1 MIERYTLP
9 EMKKIWSLEN
19 KFRKWLEIEI
29 FATEAMSK
37 LGLVPEEALIQIKER
52 ADFDVARIEE
62 IEAVVNHDV
71 IAFLTNVGE
80 YVGEAAKYLHLGL
93 TSSDILDTALAIQMK
108 EAGEQILKRLKEL
121 RAVLLK
127 LAQQHR
133 QTIMM
138 GRTHGVHAEPITFG
152 LKMLLWLAETER
164 NLERMQRAVETIRV
178 GKISGA
184 VGTYANTDPQVEIH
198 VCNQLGLRPS
208 RLSTQVLQ
216 RDRHAEYITT
226 LGIIGS
232 SLDKFAVE
240 IRNLQRTELYEVE
253 EYFAQGQKGSSA
265 MPHKRNPITAERI
278 SGLARLLRGNALAA
292 MENMA
297 LWHERDISHSSAERV
312 IIPDSTIALDY
323 ILYKLIQIMK
333 NLQIYPENMRRNLEL
348 THGVIFSQRVLLAL
362 VEKGLSREQAYAI
375 TQSNAFRCWQEKKDF
390 YMSIKNDPQITAHL
404 STEEIESLFKT
415 DYYLRYVDEIYR
427 RFGL

>member
-19 KFRKWLEIEI
+19 KFRKWLEIEV
-29 FATEAMSK
+29 FATEALSQQ
-37 LGLVPEEALIQIKER
+37 GLVPEEALIQIKER
-52 ADFDVARIEE
+52 ANFDVARIEE
-62 IEAVVNHDV
+62 IETVVNHDV
-71 IAFLTNVGE
+71 IAFLTSVGE

-93 TSSDILDTALAIQMK
+93 TSSDILDTALAVQMK

-121 RAVLLK
+121 RDILLK

-133 QTIMM
+133 QTIMI

-184 VGTYANTDPQVEIH
+184 VGTYANINPQVEIH

-216 RDRHAEYITT
+216 RDRHAEYVTT

-253 EYFAQGQKGSSA
+253 EYFTKGQKGSSA
-265 MPHKRNPITAERI
+265 MPHKRNPVTAERI
-278 SGLARLLRGNALAA
+278 SGLARLLRSNALVA

-323 ILYKLIQIMK
+323 MLHKFILIIK
-333 NLQIYPENMRRNLEL
+333 NLQVYPENMRRNLEL
-348 THGVIFSQRVLLAL
+348 TRGVIFSQRVLLAL
-362 VEKGLSREQAYAI
+362 VEKGLSREQAYAA
-375 TQSNAFRCWQEKKDF
+375 TQGNAFRSWQEKKDF
-390 YMSIKNDPQITAHL
+390 CTLIKNDPQITACL
-404 STEEIESLFKT
+404 TTEEIGNLFEVN
-415 DYYLRYVDEIYR
+415 YYLRYVDEIYQ